1 MATFLNMDISE
12 KISCRYDANLKIVE
26 ILGNLVAAYPDWR
39 FQQILQNID
48 ITPRDGKDVFYEE
61 SVDTLNEVL
70 KNPIVRS
77 IISD

>member
-1 MATFLNMDISE
+1 MDISE

-26 ILGNLVAAYPDWR
+26 ILGDLVAAYPDWR

-48 ITPRDGKDVFYEE
+48 ITPRDGKDLLYVE
-61 SVDTLNEVL
+61 SVNTLIEFL

>member
-1 MATFLNMDISE
+1 MNIDE
-12 KISCRYDANLKIVE
+12 KIFSRYDANLKIVE
-26 ILGNLVAAYPDWR
+26 ILGDLVAAHPDWR

-48 ITPRDGKDVFYEE
+48 ITSRDGKDLFYEE
-61 SVDTLNEVL
+61 SIDTLNEVL

>member
-1 MATFLNMDISE
+1 MDISE

-26 ILGNLVAAYPDWR
+26 ILGDLVATYPDWR

-48 ITPRDGKDVFYEE
+48 ITPRDGKDLFYEE